1 MDILPSQVTTLTHQV
16 EVLTKQLMEV
26 KQDLMLA
33 TKQYDQEQKLSSY
46 KDMLIH
52 KLRAQLQQQQ
62 QQQHQI
68 AAVPAGYFATTFEE
82 RNAARK
88 ASVGLVDVPNYAEL
102 VTGNQTHSKSLYV
115 WYINV

>member
-1 MDILPSQVTTLTHQV
+1 MDILPSQVTAMTHQI
-16 EVLTKQLMEV
+16 EELTKQLLKA

-62 QQQHQI
+62 HQI
-68 AAVPAGYFATTFEE
+68 AAAPEGYFATSFEE

-88 ASVGLVDVPNYAEL
+88 ASVGLVDVPNYADL
-102 VTGNQTHSKSLYV
+102 VTGNQSHSK
-115 WYINV
+115 